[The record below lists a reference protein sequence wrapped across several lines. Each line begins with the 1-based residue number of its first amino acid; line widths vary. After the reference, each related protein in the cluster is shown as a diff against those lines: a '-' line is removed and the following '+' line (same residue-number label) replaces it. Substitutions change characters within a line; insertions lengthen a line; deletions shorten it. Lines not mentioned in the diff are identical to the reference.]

1 MSSMFTQ
8 SSFFKIIIV
17 VLVMVGFVFF
27 TNRYKKPTINWKQ
40 ANVWLKAGDYI
51 KLKEWTTLMKKNN
64 KPHGE
69 IWFRADSLEQVAHRV
84 QLDFKLDEVTVDGLL
99 QKEFGDVNPI
109 QKKKWEDAG
118 LLEYKYING
127 EKKYFKRAVS
137 NLKILLNQDKGLISD
152 PLADFCLVHTQQ
164 VIDESKKNGQV
175 VLPQSFRIEFE
186 LRVNA
191 NAVPDGEEIRCWL
204 PYPKTSHARQT
215 EVEFVS
221 ASEDEYILSNDS
233 NIHRTIYMTKKAQK
247 DKETVFTVHFN
258 YISQAQYFQLSPNMV
273 QAYNTKSD
281 VFKLYTKQQ
290 FPHIVF
296 SDRIKQLSDSI
307 VGTTK
312 NPLEKVRKLYYWID
326 ENIPW
331 AGALEYGTIPCIPE
345 YVLDYKKGDCGM
357 QTLLFMTMARYQGVP
372 VKWQSGWMMHPG
384 QLNLHDWCEVYYQGV
399 GWVPLDRSF
408 NLQNT
413 NNMALK
419 EFYITGI
426 DAYRLIINDGIGA
439 ELEPPK
445 KFMRSEPWDFQ
456 RGEVEWVGGN
466 LYFDQWDYSMKVLD

>member
-1 MSSMFTQ
+1 MFVQ
-8 SSFFKIIIV
+8 SSNLKVITVLLVII
-17 VLVMVGFVFF
+17 GFVFF
-27 TNRYKKPTINWKQ
+27 ASACIKRTVNWKQ
-40 ANVWLKAGDYI
+40 AHFWLEVGDFA
-51 KLKEWTTLMKKNN
+51 KLTQWTASVKKNN
-64 KPHGE
+64 TLHGE
-69 IWFRADSLEQVAHRV
+69 VWLRADSLEQIAHRV
-84 QLDFKLDEVTVDGLL
+84 KLDFMLDEVAVDSLL
-99 QKEFGDVNPI
+99 LKEFGEVNPI

-118 LLEYKYING
+118 LLEHKYIDG
-127 EKKYFKRAVS
+127 KKRYFKRAFS
-137 NLKILLNQDKGLISD
+137 NLKILLNQDKGLIND
-152 PLADFCLVHTQQ
+152 PLADFCLQHTQR
-164 VIDESKKNGQV
+164 VIEETKKNGQV
-175 VLPQSFRIEFE
+175 VLPQSFKVEFS

-204 PYPKTSHARQT
+204 PFPKELHARQT
-215 EVEFVS
+215 KVELVS
-221 ASEDEYILSNDS
+221 ASEEYNLSNDT
-233 NIHRTIYMTKKAQK
+233 NIHRTIYMTQKAQK
-247 DKETVFTVHFN
+247 DMETIFTVQFN
-258 YISQAQYFQLSPNMV
+258 FTSSAQYFQLSADMV
-273 QAYNTKSD
+273 HDYHTKTD
-281 VFKLYTKQQ
+281 IFKHYTKQQ

-312 NPLEKVRKLYYWID
+312 NPLEKVQKLYYWID

-331 AGALEYGTIPCIPE
+331 AGALEYGTISCIPE
-345 YVLDYKKGDCGM
+345 YVLDHKKGDCGM

-413 NNMALK
+413 DNMALK

-439 ELEPPK
+439 ELKPRK
-445 KFMRSEPWDFQ
+445 NFLRSEPWDFQ
-456 RGEVEWVGGN
+456 RGEVEWAGGN
-466 LYFDQWDYSMKVLD
+466 LYFDLWDYSMKVLE